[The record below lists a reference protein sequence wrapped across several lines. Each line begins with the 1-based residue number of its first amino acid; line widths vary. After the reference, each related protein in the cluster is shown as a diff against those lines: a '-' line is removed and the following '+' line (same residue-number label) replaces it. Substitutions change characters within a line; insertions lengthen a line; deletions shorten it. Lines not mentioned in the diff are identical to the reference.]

1 MENLIKKFSIIHR
14 LSGIRLDQRL
24 KDLGISRGQLMYIM
38 CICDHEGISQEGLSC
53 ELRIDKGA
61 VARAMQKLAGEGYI
75 TRVVSSHDRRQ
86 YNLFPTAKAKE
97 IYAEVRA
104 IDRQWQEQLTKG
116 MNEKEKTELNCLL
129 NKVMANLD

>member
-1 MENLIKKFSIIHR
+1 M
-14 LSGIRLDQRL
+14 DQRL
-24 KDLGISRGQLMYIM
+24 KDFGISRGQLMYIM

-75 TRVVSSHDRRQ
+75 SRVVSSSDRRQ
-86 YNLFPTAKAKE
+86 YHLFPTAKAK
-97 IYAEVRA
+97 
-104 IDRQWQEQLTKG
+104 G
-116 MNEKEKTELNCLL
+116 MDEKENAELNRLL